1 MKKIVVAVVVLLLV
15 LLVGP
20 WAVGRVVEK
29 RVNDG
34 LDQLVKQA
42 PYLNIVE
49 RKWTGGWFRSE
60 QEVTFEVLGPWTRA
74 LNAKNILD
82 EIQKASQS
90 KAAPA
95 AGGESAPAATP
106 DENTTA
112 VPENAAPE
120 APPAGDKADKP
131 VIPPMKFT
139 VRNEILHGPVLWPAS
154 LGLARIDTRVDLS
167 DAIRKSLT
175 EIFGTD
181 EPVRVST
188 RVHFFGGATTRL
200 WGDGHTVKLGDKSS
214 TIAYDD
220 YKLDIGYS
228 SHLDHFDMDGKWPR
242 FEVHDGN
249 KNEVVEIKGVRL
261 TGDNDRIKDT
271 DLYAGDVKFG
281 IAEIHVVGADKA
293 ETTVEDVHYVVD
305 MQTDGD
311 FITMKAQ
318 LGSGKIRNKEL
329 SALKFDLNEVHY
341 DFSMRRLHTET
352 LQKMMVAMK
361 KMYAE
366 PMMDVAAIDAAIMQ
380 PFKQYAAELLKY
392 DPEFVIDRIGIV
404 TPEGE
409 GVIKGVIKLKGVTP
423 EDFTS
428 SEPAMLLAK
437 LDADLTIEVAQK
449 LIEKIP
455 NGNTGAGA
463 AIDGGYVKRDGEKLV
478 SHIEYKQGQLKI
490 NGKPQAI
497 PGLGG
502 PPPPPTQQE

>member
-1 MKKIVVAVVVLLLV
+1 MKKIIVAVVVLLLA
-15 LLVGP
+15 LVVAP
-20 WAVGRVVEK
+20 WGVGRVVEK
-29 RVNDG
+29 RVDDG

-42 PYLNIVE
+42 PYLTIVE

-74 LNAKNILD
+74 LNAKNILS
-82 EIQKASQS
+82 EIQKAGAS
-90 KAAPA
+90 KPAP
-95 AGGESAPAATP
+95 GSES
-106 DENTTA
+106 
-112 VPENAAPE
+112 VPAPE
-120 APPAGDKADKP
+120 ASSDAKAVTGPGSAAADAPPVADKADKP

-139 VRNEILHGPVLWPAS
+139 VRNEILHGPMLWPAS
-154 LGLARIDTRVDLS
+154 LGFARINTRVDLS
-167 DAIRKSLT
+167 DDVRKTLI
-175 EIFGTD
+175 EVFGTD
-181 EPVRVST
+181 EPVHLST

-200 WGDGHTVKLGDKSS
+200 WGDGHTIKLGDKST

-220 YKLDIGYS
+220 YKLDVGYS
-228 SHLDHFDMDGKWPR
+228 SHLDHFDMDGKWPK
-242 FEVHDGN
+242 FVVNDGT
-249 KNEVVEIKGVRL
+249 KNESVEVKGVYL
-261 TGDNDRIKDT
+261 TGANDRIKDT
-271 DLYAGDVKFG
+271 DLYAGDAKFG
-281 IAEIHVVGADKA
+281 IDEIHVVGADKA
-293 ETTVEDVHYVVD
+293 ETTIEDVHYVVD
-305 MQTDGD
+305 TRSDGD
-311 FITMKAQ
+311 FISMKAQ

-329 SALKFDLNEVHY
+329 AALKFDLNEVHY
-341 DFSMRRLHTET
+341 DFSFRRLHTET

-366 PMMDVAAIDAAIMQ
+366 PVMDVAAMNAAMMQ

-392 DPEFVIDRIGIV
+392 DPEFVIDRVGIV

-423 EDFTS
+423 EDFAS
-428 SEPAMLLAK
+428 SQPAALLGK
-437 LDADLTIEVAQK
+437 IDADLTIEVAQK

-463 AIDGGYVKRDGEKLV
+463 AIDGGYAKRDGEKLV